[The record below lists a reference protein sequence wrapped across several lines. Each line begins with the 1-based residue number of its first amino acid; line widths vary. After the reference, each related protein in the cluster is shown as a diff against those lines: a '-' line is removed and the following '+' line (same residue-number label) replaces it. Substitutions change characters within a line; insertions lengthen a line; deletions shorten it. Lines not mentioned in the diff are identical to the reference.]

1 MTVPGKLIMNQ
12 KAKNHPECFGNLKKV
27 FPMGK
32 DGLRHTPQECLA
44 CLHKTH
50 CLRAAIQGRD
60 GLAVKEEHL
69 ERSYNSGAVGFFERW
84 SKKKEIHRRK
94 KKS

>member
-1 MTVPGKLIMNQ
+1 MDIFSVNQ
-12 KAKNHPECFGNLKKV
+12 NAKKYPDCFGNLKKV

-32 DGLRHTPQECLA
+32 DGLRHTPEECLP

-50 CLRAAIQGRD
+50 CLRAAIQSRD

-69 ERSYNSGAVGFFERW
+69 ARSYNSGMIGFFERW
-84 SKKKEIHRRK
+84 LKKKDIHRRK
-94 KKS
+94 KK